1 LIGAAVVNATGQS
14 LSAYLS
20 EKIWGPFGIEKDGFW
35 ILSPE
40 GLETGGICFSACL
53 RDFGHLGAFM
63 LGGGRVDGKSVLP
76 EGWLR
81 EATCRQVESEFGSG
95 YGYHWWIK
103 PKDAFQAM
111 GIMGQS
117 LVVDPTRSLVIVIQ
131 SAWETHGSPADYQLQ
146 SAFIEAVQNF
156 IGEGS
161 PPAAGG

>member
-53 RDFGHLGAFM
+53 RDLGHLGAFM

-81 EATCRQVESEFGSG
+81 EASCRQVESEFGSG
-95 YGYHWWIK
+95 YGDHWWIK

-131 SAWETHGSPADYQLQ
+131 SAGETHESVPRR
-146 SAFIEAVQNF
+146 
-156 IGEGS
+156 
-161 PPAAGG
+161 